1 MTRRQE
7 LEAQA
12 IKDQLEPSQKE
23 DGASCLAPEDLAHRF
38 GEYLRDGDVRFGIFD
53 GVMAT
58 DALKFSEVIL
68 QVSESEARI
77 LVSEFADHLAEQ
89 PEENIPDY
97 WGGSLPV

>member
-1 MTRRQE
+1 MVCAVSPRST
-7 LEAQA
+7 
-12 IKDQLEPSQKE
+12 
-23 DGASCLAPEDLAHRF
+23 LAPEDLAHRF